1 MYAKMEELGK
11 LKIIAFTHRDFK
23 LDDVGKLVLAEEER
37 PARLQELKNRFGWSE
52 LMMIATCNRVE
63 FIFVSELPAL
73 GASNH
78 AAITPES
85 TAEILQFLYPGLDGT
100 EIAQFAEKAA
110 TFAGVP
116 ALVHLMKVSSSLD
129 SLVVGE
135 KEILLQVRQSYEAA
149 RGMGLTGD
157 LLRLVMDRVVKAAKE
172 VYTHTRIAEKP
183 VSVVSVAYR
192 LLKSQKTTPEA
203 RILLIGAGQ
212 TNKLFSKY
220 LRKHGSTN
228 FTVFNR
234 TLSKAEELAAE
245 LGGTALP
252 LEQLTSY
259 NKGFDVIITCT
270 GAAGPII
277 TPAIYQSLL
286 AGENSTKTIVDLAL
300 PSDTAEELRTA
311 EGVQFIGME
320 HLQDI
325 VRRNMNERYLELEA
339 AEAIIDRNVQEFRPV
354 LRQRQIELAMREVP
368 HKIKEIRAS
377 ALNNVFVED
386 IQQLDPN
393 SREVLE
399 KVLNYMEKR
408 YVSVPMVMAKDILLS
423 KSNY

>member
-11 LKIIAFTHRDFK
+11 LKIIAFTHRDLK
-23 LDDVGKLVLAEEER
+23 LDEVGKLVLGSEER
-37 PARLQELKNRFGWSE
+37 PARLQVLKDRFGWSE
-52 LMMIATCNRVE
+52 LMMINTCNRVE
-63 FIFVSELPAL
+63 FVFVT
-73 GASNH
+73 ASAH
-78 AAITPES
+78 AGTPEKPS
-85 TAEILQFLYPGLDGT
+85 VTADSIAEVLQFFYPSLIPAEI
-100 EIAQFAEKAA
+100 E
-110 TFAGVP
+110 TFAGKAVAYEGVP

-135 KEILLQVRQSYEAA
+135 KEILLQVRQAYEAA
-149 RGMGLTGD
+149 REMELTGD
-157 LLRLVMDRVVKAAKE
+157 FLRLVMNRVVKTAKE

-183 VSVVSVAYR
+183 VSVVSIAYR
-192 LLKSQKTTPEA
+192 LLKSLKTTPDA
-203 RILLIGAGQ
+203 RMLIIGAGQ

-234 TLSKAEELAAE
+234 TFSKARELADE
-245 LGGTALP
+245 LGGSALP
-252 LEQLTSY
+252 LEQLASY
-259 NKGFDVIITCT
+259 KEGFDVIITCT
-270 GAAGPII
+270 GAAKPII
-277 TPAIYQSLL
+277 TPDIYYNLL
-286 AGENSTKTIVDLAL
+286 AGDTAEKIIVDLAL
-300 PSDTAEELRTA
+300 PSDTSEELRNA
-311 EGVQFIGME
+311 DNVQFIGME
-320 HLQDI
+320 YLQDI

-339 AEAIIDRNVQEFRPV
+339 AEAIITRNVDEFRPV
-354 LRQRQIELAMREVP
+354 LRQRQIELAMKEVP

-377 ALNNVFVED
+377 ALNSVFLED